1 MITFIVDGKPQGKL
15 RARTFYNSRMGRMQS
30 ITPQQT
36 KDYEDLIA
44 WSYKAAGGRYLGDRL
59 VEVDISAFYDIP
71 KSTSKKKRQEILE
84 NGIRPTVKPDCD
96 NIIKVVLDALNS
108 IAYTDDKQVVSVRCQ
123 KYYTEA
129 AGYLSVTVKEI
140 NERIKQHD

>member
-44 WSYKAAGGRYLGDRL
+44 WSYKAAGGRHLGDCL
-59 VEVDISAFYDIP
+59 ISVDISAFYEIP
-71 KSTSKKKRQEILE
+71 KSTSKKKRQDILDNE
-84 NGIRPTVKPDCD
+84 IRPTVKPDCD
-96 NIIKVVLDALNS
+96 NIIKAVLDALNG
-108 IAYTDDKQVVSVRCQ
+108 IAYNDDKQVVSVCCQ

-140 NERIKQHD
+140 NDLNK